1 MKLYKPDYYDKFSCI
16 ADKCDFTCCQDW
28 TIAVD
33 DETLAKWK
41 NMKLPTCMECKNGR
55 KVLSDYVVRENSPA
69 IDMQDGICPFLNDRK
84 LCNIVLEYGEDNIS
98 ETCHTFPREKREYED
113 RLEEA
118 LSLSCK
124 TAAELLFSCE
134 EFNVITHECDETA
147 GAEKVPD
154 YIYAT
159 REWFVEISKDNDLS
173 VPRIIKVVFYLARDM
188 ADKKISDFEAFRK
201 YRESGIADEVK
212 KALSEEKPEEYYV
225 DMFLKDDE
233 LLLDL
238 LSEYYKEKK
247 YLDKIKDIYE
257 EAELIEEEEGIG
269 ETIESYRDYLL
280 KVRTQF
286 DKEVRLI
293 VSEELWAS
301 LLTGEADFDAMT
313 VKIEWLAIEI
323 AVLRQW
329 LFIMYRNK
337 GVILRDDFIETVAVL
352 FRITGYCDDDITE
365 YMQNSFENI
374 IWDFGYL
381 DLIL

>member
-1 MKLYKPDYYDKFSCI
+1 MVWWIQKYY
-16 ADKCDFTCCQDW
+16 
-28 TIAVD
+28 
-33 DETLAKWK
+33 
-41 NMKLPTCMECKNGR
+41 R
-55 KVLSDYVVRENSPA
+55 
-69 IDMQDGICPFLNDRK
+69 
-84 LCNIVLEYGEDNIS
+84 
-98 ETCHTFPREKREYED
+98 
-113 RLEEA
+113 
-118 LSLSCK
+118 
-124 TAAELLFSCE
+124 
-134 EFNVITHECDETA
+134 
-147 GAEKVPD
+147 
-154 YIYAT
+154 
-159 REWFVEISKDNDLS
+159 
-173 VPRIIKVVFYLARDM
+173 
-188 ADKKISDFEAFRK
+188 
-201 YRESGIADEVK
+201 
-212 KALSEEKPEEYYV
+212 
-225 DMFLKDDE
+225 
-233 LLLDL
+233 
-238 LSEYYKEKK
+238 
-247 YLDKIKDIYE
+247 
-257 EAELIEEEEGIG
+257 AELIEEDEGIG